1 MRNGGNKF
9 SSGVDVHLFHRE
21 RVLVVANHSKKP
33 KIEIFVKRN
42 QPQSSMTPNL
52 HFFNTLNGDVFKAVF
67 QARPKRPDQGKS
79 SFIYLTIP
87 TPSATEAKESAI
99 RRREYE
105 QECQSS
111 TKPVREK
118 MDSSDV
124 AILTPGNDDVVG
136 DGNQTVDRVRVARE
150 LVAVQTVLA
159 PGQRN

>member
-99 RRREYE
+99 HGREEYVHKLCLGLHFDKSIFIPRDCCVGVDTSNAVE
-105 QECQSS
+105 GS
-111 TKPVREK
+111 V
-118 MDSSDV
+118 V
-124 AILTPGNDDVVG
+124 AFQVLTPLQGLKLRW
-136 DGNQTVDRVRVARE
+136 QIE
-150 LVAVQTVLA
+150 
-159 PGQRN
+159 PK